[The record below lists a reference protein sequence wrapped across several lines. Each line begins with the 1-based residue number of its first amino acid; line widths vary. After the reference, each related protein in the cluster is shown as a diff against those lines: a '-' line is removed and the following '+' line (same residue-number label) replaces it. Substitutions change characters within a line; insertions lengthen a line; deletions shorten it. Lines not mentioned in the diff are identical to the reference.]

1 MPTVGLLNK
10 AGEKVGDIQL
20 NENVFGAEISE
31 AAVHQVVVA
40 LLANKRQGTQSAKT
54 RAEVSGGGIK
64 PWRQKGTGRARQGS
78 TRSPQW
84 RHGGIVFGPTGEQ
97 NYKIKMNKKVRDLAL
112 KSALTVKL
120 ADKEITVVENWKLDS
135 FKTKEAVASLNSLN
149 VTGKTLIVF
158 TEESVNEEG
167 YISTFNIPNVA
178 LAYSDTV
185 HVYDLLNCKNVIFT
199 EEAIKEIEE
208 VLLNGKN

>member
-78 TRSPQW
+78 IRSPQW
-84 RHGGIVFGPTGEQ
+84 IHGGIVFAPKPRDYRMAIPKSMKRTA
-97 NYKIKMNKKVRDLAL
+97 MRSVLTSKVQENEIFVLEDL
-112 KSALTVKL
+112 
-120 ADKEITVVENWKLDS
+120 S
-135 FKTKEAVASLNSLN
+135 FETPKTKEAVAMFKALNLKKAL
-149 VTGKTLIVF
+149 VVVA
-158 TEESVNEEG
+158 ESN
-167 YISTFNIPNVA
+167 
-178 LAYSDTV
+178 
-185 HVYDLLNCKNVIFT
+185 
-199 EEAIKEIEE
+199 
-208 VLLNGKN
+208 